1 VLAHYSNILVL
12 KNFSL
17 PLLVSLRALASGK
30 DYEANA
36 LHPGRIYNG

>member
-1 VLAHYSNILVL
+1 VVAHYSNIFAL

-17 PLLVSLRALASGK
+17 PLFVSLRALASGK

-36 LHPGRIYNG
+36 LHLGRIYSG